1 MNEKLKRI
9 VKQKCNITW
18 EDEETEQRI
27 NEIIE
32 DAIITVSDKIGTT
45 KEIDFSIPG
54 KERNLF
60 KNYCFYE
67 WNNKVNDFDKN
78 YENEILQLRQK
89 YEVNQYGNEKQKLQ

>member
-1 MNEKLKRI
+1 MNEELKRT
-9 VKQKCNITW
+9 VKQKCSITW

-27 NEIIE
+27 EEIIE
-32 DAIITVSDKIGTT
+32 DAIITVKDKIGAT
-45 KEIDFSIPG
+45 EDIDFSIAG

-67 WNNKVNDFDKN
+67 WNNKVSEFDRN

-89 YEVNQYGNEKQKLQ
+89 YEVKQYADKK